1 MKAPKEKKREG
12 PNQRIQIQLALHNEM
27 DAFVSAGAHTAGKTV
42 PKSRAA
48 AAAVDCRSLG
58 LRWWDRNGT
67 SQKKTSVWRVFITA
81 T

>member
-42 PKSRAA
+42 PKIEMPPTADLSAF
-48 AAAVDCRSLG
+48 VG
-58 LRWWDRNGT
+58 GT
-67 SQKKTSVWRVFITA
+67 ATAPHKRRQARRVFITA